1 MTQPITTP
9 PVDLEAVKRKQQA
22 TWASGDYSAVGALIP
37 IISEDLCHAADLH
50 AGSRVLDVAGGAGNT
65 ALAAARFFCDVVSL
79 DYVPSLLEWGR
90 DRAAAE
96 QLPRPLRGRRRR
108 GAAVRRRVV

>member
-79 DYVPSLLEWGR
+79 DYVPSLLERGR

-96 QLPRPLRGRRRR
+96 QLPRPLRGSRRR